1 MERRMNWSDM
11 AEVYSI
17 KLAFRDEKA
26 QCAQRRV
33 GPRSK
38 FATGACAGRARRVC
52 PSQEFV
58 VHSQK
63 WLCYLQE
70 MRLAVGCSHV
80 FLPAAGELSGSRLPG
95 RTFL

>member
-1 MERRMNWSDM
+1 M
-11 AEVYSI
+11 AEGYSI
-17 KLAFRDEKA
+17 QLAFRDEKA
-26 QCAQRRV
+26 QCAQLGI

-38 FATGACAGRARRVC
+38 FAAGPAQGVSFGFC

-80 FLPAAGELSGSRLPG
+80 FLSAAGELSGSRLPG